1 MVIEMPDTIE
11 CARTS
16 DLKRASSALTLSNRV
31 DHFLARW
38 RFNRAGHRVE
48 PGLYALGDP
57 NPDSP
62 VLASANYTL
71 SFDKLRAALDG
82 VDCYILV
89 LDTKG
94 VNVWCAAGKGTFGT
108 DELVNRIRAA
118 NLREVVR
125 HRRII
130 LPQLSAPGVAAHE
143 VKSRSGFRVMYG
155 PVRAADIKAYLR
167 TGEATQEMRRVRFT
181 FKDRAVLVPVE
192 LVGVFLPMLA
202 AAIFLLLVGGIP
214 AAAATA
220 ASVLAGAV
228 LFPILLPWIPTPNFT
243 TKGLVLGAT
252 VAFPFGLAQF
262 AGGGPLWQSLIRAV
276 PYLLMMTA
284 TTAFL
289 ALNFT
294 GSSTFTSRSGVTRE
308 IFAYIPALAIMFGG
322 GLAVF
327 LGIGLAKALGGLP

>member
-1 MVIEMPDTIE
+1 MTGNMEIP
-11 CARTS
+11 RTS
-16 DLKRASSALTLSNRV
+16 DLKRTSSALAFSNHV

-38 RFNRAGHRVE
+38 RFNRDGHRVE
-48 PGLYALGDP
+48 PGLYALGNP

-71 SFDKLRAALDG
+71 SFDKLRVSLDG
-82 VDCYILV
+82 IDCYILV
-89 LDTKG
+89 LDTNG
-94 VNVWCAAGKGTFGT
+94 INVWCAAGKGTFGT
-108 DELVNRIRAA
+108 DELVNRIRSV
-118 NLREVVR
+118 NLSEVVR

-130 LPQLSAPGVAAHE
+130 VPQLGAPGIAAHV

-155 PVRAADIKAYLR
+155 PVRAADLQTYLR
-167 TGEATQEMRRVRFT
+167 TGKTTPEMRRVRFT

-192 LVGVFLPMLA
+192 LVGVLLPMLA
-202 AAIFLLLVGGIP
+202 AAIFLLLVSGAP
-214 AAAATA
+214 AAAGALA
-220 ASVLAGAV
+220 AMLAGAV

-243 TKGLVLGAT
+243 TKGLILGAT
-252 VAFPFGLAQF
+252 VALPFAAAQF
-262 AGGGPLWQSLIRAV
+262 AGGGPLWQSSIRAV
-276 PYLLMMTA
+276 PYLFMMPA

-308 IFAYIPALAIMFGG
+308 IFAYIPALAIMFGS